1 MKKINLKELAGK
13 FNASETLLTITGLA
27 ITVAGTMISN
37 ANDTKKQNKLKE
49 EIKKELAEELLDK
62 KN

>member
-13 FNASETLLTITGLA
+13 INSESLL
-27 ITVAGTMISN
+27 TVAGLVVTVVGTFISN
-37 ANDTKKQNKLKE
+37 ANETNKQNKLKE
-49 EIKKELAEELLDK
+49 EIKKEISEELLNQ

>member
-13 FNASETLLTITGLA
+13 INSETVLTIAGLVV
-27 ITVAGTMISN
+27 TVAGTFISN
-37 ANDTKKQNKLKE
+37 ANETNKQNKLKE
-49 EIKKELAEELLDK
+49 EIKTDIMKELLEE